1 MRFALLLAS
10 AFAQRRSVSSTPKCR
25 WYLSSKDGM
34 FFDASSVSWPVLMPG
49 FLACHATL
57 LLYGCLSLRK
67 FSLIAAAYLFTTGLC
82 GARMLTSPPVTEA
95 TPPYASCACANDIL
109 SNPRPIRTAM
119 VSAKERFIFSVPRGR
134 FDPMGS
140 LYEALESAITHYG
153 GMLRYGGVLR

>member
-1 MRFALLLAS
+1 VRRLLTCRVAHFLLAS
-10 AFAQRRSVSSTPKCR
+10 ALAQRRSVSSTPKCR
-25 WYLSSKDGM
+25 WYLSLNDGM
-34 FFDASSVSWPVLMPG
+34 FLVALSVSWPVSMPG
-49 FLACHATL
+49 FLGCHATL

-119 VSAKERFIFSVPRGR
+119 VSAKERFIFPYPEVRLTRWGA
-134 FDPMGS
+134 
-140 LYEALESAITHYG
+140 YTKH
-153 GMLRYGGVLR
+153 